1 MATILIQIHALV
13 FARWV
18 LQSTSTL
25 FVVQNAIL
33 RKLHD
38 KDATKTAKRGRALTC
53 MPVEAESFT
62 AL

>member
-25 FVVQNAIL
+25 FVDQNAIL
-33 RKLHD
+33 RTHD
-38 KDATKTAKRGRALTC
+38 KDATKNAKRGRALTC